1 MSELYNRKTD
11 YTFTGGDA
19 FLVQQGPLP
28 LLKKKKKTLRLTSFQ
43 TFLMSWPHHI
53 FLVFLSGRKCKIKSV
68 RLCVRRK
75 KKKFTVFT
83 PYFYGQPTTCVGNFE
98 WEMKKKKR
106 INRVVEVEA
115 KSAWENET
123 EKR

>member
-1 MSELYNRKTD
+1 L
-11 YTFTGGDA
+11 FF
-19 FLVQQGPLP
+19 FLAV
-28 LLKKKKKTLRLTSFQ
+28 
-43 TFLMSWPHHI
+43 
-53 FLVFLSGRKCKIKSV
+53 SV
-68 RLCVRRK
+68 RSSQSDFAYVGK